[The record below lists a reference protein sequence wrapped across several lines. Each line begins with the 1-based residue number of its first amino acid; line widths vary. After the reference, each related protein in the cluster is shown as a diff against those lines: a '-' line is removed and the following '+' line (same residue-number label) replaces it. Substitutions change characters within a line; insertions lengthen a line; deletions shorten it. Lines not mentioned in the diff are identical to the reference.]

1 MDNLKELEA
10 LILEEQAAS
19 YGRTSVAELQHQR
32 DVDINRLTTH
42 SVRTPQEIRERLQGA
57 LLLSVEVKAEHCDEE
72 QWRTGV
78 VGAIL
83 EGRISILREILDW
96 MAKMPCSQCGN
107 DIVEGAKFCG
117 QCGAAVPTPSCAN
130 DA

>member
-1 MDNLKELEA
+1 MDNLKLLET

-19 YGRTSVAELQHQR
+19 YGRTSVEALQHQR
-32 DVDINRLTTH
+32 DADINRLTTP
-42 SVRTPQEIRERLQGA
+42 SVRIPQEIRERLQGS

-83 EGRISILREILDW
+83 EGRMSILREILDW
-96 MAKMPCSQCGN
+96 MARVPCSQCGN
-107 DIVEGAKFCG
+107 DIVEGVKFCG
-117 QCGAAVPTPSCAN
+117 HCGTAVPTPV
-130 DA
+130 